1 MAPES
6 ELPAFLEPLLASQY
20 GAADVQRIL
29 DGCRVRRRTTLRA
42 NTLKASADAI
52 AAALDDAG
60 IAHCSVPWYG
70 DAFVL
75 PEARED
81 AVRALPAYSNGELYL
96 QNLSAMVPALVLGD
110 AAGHDV
116 CDLCAAPGGKTTQI
130 QALAGGRA
138 LVTACELHGPR
149 AERLRHNLQLQGAG
163 GVTVMQCDAR
173 RLDPFFS
180 FDRIL
185 LDAPCSGSGTL
196 YAGDAKMPRRFTE
209 ELLRKSQKS
218 QRALIRKGLSLL
230 RPGGVLVYATC
241 SVLRAENEDIVEYG
255 LASADRPAR
264 FEVLPIELPGM
275 QAMPQLPTAIEGT
288 LGLCPTE
295 DHEGFFVAKIRRI
308 A

>member
-1 MAPES
+1 MAPEN
-6 ELPAFLEPLLASQY
+6 EFPAFFEPLLASQY
-20 GAADVQRIL
+20 SAADRQRIL

-42 NTLKASADAI
+42 NTLKASASAI
-52 AAALDDAG
+52 AAALDEAG
-60 IAHCSVPWYG
+60 IAHRGVPWYG

-81 AVRALPAYSNGELYL
+81 AVRALPAYADGGLYL

-110 AAGHDV
+110 TAGRDV

-130 QALAGGRA
+130 LALSGGRA
-138 LVTACELHGPR
+138 LMTACELHGPR

-163 GVTVMQCDAR
+163 SVTVMQCDAR

-196 YAGDAKMPRRFTE
+196 RAGDAKMPRRFTE

-255 LASADRPAR
+255 LTGAERPAR
-264 FEVLPIELPGM
+264 FEVAPIELPGM

-288 LGLCPTE
+288 LGLCPAE
-295 DHEGFFVAKIRRI
+295 DYEGFFVAKIKRI

>member
-1 MAPES
+1 MAPDS
-6 ELPAFLEPLLASQY
+6 EFPAFFEPLLEAQY
-20 GAADVQRIL
+20 GAADAQRIL
-29 DGCRVRRRTTLRA
+29 EGCRVRRHTTLRA
-42 NTLKASADAI
+42 NALKASAAAI
-52 AAALDDAG
+52 AAALDGAG
-60 IAHCSVPWYG
+60 IAHRGVPWYG

-81 AVRALPAYSNGELYL
+81 AVRTLPAYGSGELYL
-96 QNLSAMVPALVLGD
+96 QSLSAMVPALVLGD
-110 AAGHDV
+110 AAGRDV

-218 QRALIRKGLSLL
+218 QRALIRKALSLL
-230 RPGGVLVYATC
+230 RVGGVLVYATC

-275 QAMPQLPTAIEGT
+275 QAMPQLPTAIQGT

-295 DHEGFFVAKIRRI
+295 DYEGFFVAKVKRI